1 MSGLLPLI
9 FALAIL
15 DTSRPE
21 HADAPLG
28 WWWWV
33 VTFAASFAGWLSL
46 GELVAE
52 ALAKAKDREWLERWD
67 WIANGIMLLWL
78 AWICYGLG
86 WTGRVEIYTA
96 AILPWLVMLVIHWWT
111 MASALRPQD
120 NRPWARRGLVVQ
132 QMRFG
137 VPPILVVLPVFD
149 VCNWISLRTGV
160 QGWFM
165 AHVGQNITIAI
176 GSLLLG
182 VGALVLLPAAMVRMW
197 NAQALPQG
205 LPVGR
210 VEAGMRALL
219 LEACARMRVGV
230 RDIMLWPADGSRVY
244 NAAVIGVLPR
254 MRYVLFTEDLL
265 ADFPPP
271 QVVAVLGHELG
282 HARHRHLPLYLIFA
296 LATML
301 AAFLLATPVT
311 RLLAHLPLSAR
322 FGPDMQKG
330 VATLALLAIKWRLIF
345 GYLSRACE
353 RQADLA
359 GAGLCGDPAVMEEAL
374 RAVARLSGQPEDA
387 PSWRHYTIAERVAF
401 LERVRLDPSVAA
413 RHHRRVRIWWCALT
427 VIVLA
432 LAGVLAIIALR
443 GN

>member
-1 MSGLLPLI
+1 MSGLLPLL

-21 HADAPLG
+21 HGASPLD

-52 ALAKAKDREWLERWD
+52 ALAKARDRDWIERWD
-67 WIANGIMLLWL
+67 LAANAIMLAWL
-78 AWICYGLG
+78 SWICYGLG
-86 WTGRVEIYTA
+86 WTERVDSYTA
-96 AILPWLVMLVIHWWT
+96 AILPWLVMLVLHWWT

-120 NRPWARRGLVVQ
+120 TRAWTRRGLIVHQ
-132 QMRFG
+132 LRFG
-137 VPPILVVLPVFD
+137 VLPMLAVLPVFD
-149 VCNWISLRTGV
+149 LCNWLTLRTGV
-160 QGWFM
+160 QRWFM
-165 AHVGQNITIAI
+165 DHLGQNITMAI

-182 VGALVLLPAAMVRMW
+182 IGALVLLPAALVRMW
-197 NAQALPQG
+197 NAQPLPDGQ
-205 LPVGR
+205 PVGR
-210 VEAGMRALL
+210 VAPDMRALL
-219 LEACARMRVGV
+219 RDACARMRVGV
-230 RDIMLWPADGSRVY
+230 RDIMLWPADGGRVY

-265 ADFPPP
+265 ADFPPA
-271 QVVAVLGHELG
+271 QVLAVLGHELG
-282 HARHRHLPLYLIFA
+282 HARHRHLPLYLVFA

-311 RLLAHLPLSAR
+311 SLLAHLPFMAHVD
-322 FGPDMQKG
+322 PKMQKG
-330 VATLALLAIKWRLIF
+330 VATLALLALKWRLIF

-359 GAGLCGDPAVMEEAL
+359 GAQLCGDPEVMQEAL

-387 PSWRHYTIAERVAF
+387 PSWRHYTIAQRVAF
-401 LERVRLDPSVAA
+401 LERVRQDPMVAA
-413 RHHRRVRIWWCALT
+413 RHHRQVRIWWCALG

-432 LAGVLAIIALR
+432 LAGALAIISLR
-443 GN
+443 GG